1 MYDITVSKSR
11 LLGRGAH
18 KLGETAIADETLQYN
33 KSQHNRKIL
42 LKWSNVIV
50 DSASNFMVK
59 QNASSLIQLVI
70 WSNTDFVNSRFVEI
84 LKRNIWNIAQTSVNL
99 MNTLKF

>member
-42 LKWSNVIV
+42 LK
-50 DSASNFMVK
+50 
-59 QNASSLIQLVI
+59 
-70 WSNTDFVNSRFVEI
+70 
-84 LKRNIWNIAQTSVNL
+84 
-99 MNTLKF
+99 